1 MKTFSIILIMA
12 SFLGAAE
19 ERNTANEVL
28 FIVLGISAIFA
39 FLFFT
44 SFKKH
49 RKEELKKYIKRN
61 AVNQKGQI
69 QPKNNEELTIWLRDF
84 ARNCK
89 NIDTSLI
96 TNLTG
101 FFIPFSKEPN
111 EFFEGVSDWNVSNV
125 ESFRQCFAY
134 CKNFNQPLFK
144 NTSNGKDFSMMLFDC
159 ISFNQ
164 SVNLDTS
171 NGETFYGMFAN
182 CSSLNQEIYLDFS
195 KAQNIDSVF
204 HNCTSLKNIPDNY
217 SSKLQSLQE
226 EKQKAE
232 EEKQKIEQEKKNA
245 RKQRIIKNVLGAY
258 EMYLSYEELLDRIYK
273 RANSIRVRIN
283 GLKAEK
289 KSFENET
296 RNLEAYEKY
305 IETIENRHTNKDTK
319 ALIGIYKSFIDLETL
334 IAFLGKRKRDTDR
347 ILQEQGLSFDIDF
360 ERRSHKTNDQI
371 EEAYEAYGKN
381 TIDNYYY
388 DVIEYKAGKVN

>member
-1 MKTFSIILIMA
+1 MV
-12 SFLGAAE
+12 SFLGATE
-19 ERNTANEVL
+19 EKNTADEV
-28 FIVLGISAIFA
+28 FFVFLGIIAIFV
-39 FLFFT
+39 FLFAT

-49 RKEELKKYIKRN
+49 KKEELKKYIKRN
-61 AVNQKGQI
+61 SVNQKGQI
-69 QPKNNEELTIWLRDF
+69 QPKNNEELAIWLRDF
-84 ARNCK
+84 AGNCK

-96 TNLTG
+96 TDLTG

-111 EFFEGVSDWNVSNV
+111 EFFEGISDWNVSNV

-159 ISFNQ
+159 VSFNQ
-164 SVNLDTS
+164 PINLETS
-171 NGETFYGMFAN
+171 NGEAFYGMFAN
-182 CSSLNQEIYLDFS
+182 CSSLNQKIYLDFS

-226 EKQKAE
+226 TKQKAE
-232 EEKQKIEQEKKNA
+232 EEKQRIEQEKKNT

-289 KSFENET
+289 KSFENEK
-296 RNLEAYEKY
+296 RNLEAYEKC

-319 ALIGIYKSFIDLETL
+319 ALIGVYKSFVDLETL
-334 IAFLGKRKRDTDR
+334 IAFLGKRKRDTDKL
-347 ILQEQGLSFDIDF
+347 LQEQGLSFDIDF
-360 ERRSHKTNDQI
+360 ERRSHKTNEQI
-371 EEAYEAYGKN
+371 EEAYKAYGKN
-381 TIDNYYY
+381 TIDDYYS
-388 DVIEYKAGKVN
+388 DVIEYKAGGAN

>member
-1 MKTFSIILIMA
+1 M
-12 SFLGAAE
+12 
-19 ERNTANEVL
+19 RN
-28 FIVLGISAIFA
+28 FA
-39 FLFFT
+39 
-44 SFKKH
+44 
-49 RKEELKKYIKRN
+49 
-61 AVNQKGQI
+61 G
-69 QPKNNEELTIWLRDF
+69 
-84 ARNCK
+84 NCK

-96 TNLTG
+96 TDLTG

-111 EFFEGVSDWNVSNV
+111 EFFEGISDWNVSNV

-159 ISFNQ
+159 VSFNQ
-164 SVNLDTS
+164 PINLETS
-171 NGETFYGMFAN
+171 NGEAFYGMFAN

-204 HNCTSLKNIPDNY
+204 HNCTSLKKIPDNY

-226 EKQKAE
+226 TKQKAE
-232 EEKQKIEQEKKNA
+232 EEKQRIEQEKKNT

-289 KSFENET
+289 KSFENEK
-296 RNLEAYEKY
+296 RNLEAYEKC

-319 ALIGIYKSFIDLETL
+319 ALIGVYKSFVDLETL
-334 IAFLGKRKRDTDR
+334 IAFLGKRKRDTDKL
-347 ILQEQGLSFDIDF
+347 LQEQGLSFDIDF

-371 EEAYEAYGKN
+371 EEAYKAYGKN
-381 TIDNYYY
+381 TIDDYYS
-388 DVIEYKAGKVN
+388 DVIEYKAGGAN